1 MEETKQPEWQ
11 ATALRKRAERQS
23 RLPLK
28 WLVPEDE
35 LPSSEITDVTG
46 LSEKKGW
53 INQREADITSLDMV
67 ALAAAIKERQYSSV
81 EVVEGFAH
89 RATIA
94 QQLVNA

>member
-1 MEETKQPEWQ
+1 MGETKQPEWQ

-46 LSEKKGW
+46 LSEKNGW
-53 INQREADITSLDMV
+53 ISQREADITSLDMV
-67 ALAAAIKERQYSSV
+67 ALATAIKERQYSSV
-81 EVVEGFAH
+81 EVVEAFAH